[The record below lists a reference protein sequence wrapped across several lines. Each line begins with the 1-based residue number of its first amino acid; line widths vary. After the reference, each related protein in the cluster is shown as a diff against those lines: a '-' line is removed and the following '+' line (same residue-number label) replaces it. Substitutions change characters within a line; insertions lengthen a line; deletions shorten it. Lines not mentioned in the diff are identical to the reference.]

1 MAGKRHIG
9 FQVRLCQA
17 RDRMKTS
24 NTMAAIAIVL
34 VATPLHSGGIKKWI
48 DADGTVTF
56 GDVPPPGAINTETI
70 RRHAAGAGAAASD
83 YYSPEKQLRRMEA
96 KSRQKNIQYQQQRN
110 AARQD
115 ELLRQ
120 QSINRRHE
128 AEKERRIHRASC
140 NQYRAGIDEYEHK
153 TIQGYRNEADRL
165 SDKSQLA
172 RLRKL
177 ETEVCD

>member
-1 MAGKRHIG
+1 MADKRHID
-9 FQVRLCQA
+9 FEVRLCQT
-17 RDRMKTS
+17 RDRMKTI
-24 NTMAAIAIVL
+24 NTMAAIAMVL

-48 DADGTVTF
+48 DADGNVIF
-56 GDVPPPGAINTETI
+56 GDVPPPDAINTETI
-70 RRHAAGAGAAASD
+70 RRHAAGAGAVAGD
-83 YYSPEKQLRRMEA
+83 YYSPEKQLHRMEV
-96 KSRQKNIQYQQQRN
+96 KNRQKNIQSRQQRN

-128 AEKERRIHRASC
+128 AEKKRRIHRARC
-140 NQYRAGIDEYEHK
+140 NQYKARIDEYEHK
-153 TIQGYRNEADRL
+153 TIQGYRHETERL

-172 RLRKL
+172 RLRIL